1 MNDRTKMCLLKTS
14 KSRQWYGVW
23 IDANGRVCSISS
35 TARPPKIFEM
45 AINIKRS
52 KKAAPPDFEVSGQNN
67 SALFTLRI
75 YRGEGMALL
84 AMNWSNGKPPDNF
97 VGFAIEYQEPGGSQ
111 FFAVRNRI
119 SFLKNDGNVNPNI
132 QSSRLSPI
140 QKFRWVHFPF
150 RPDLPGE
157 FIYRVTPVFMDIN
170 DELS

>member
-1 MNDRTKMCLLKTS
+1 MQLEVLLLTDTTFTSQNLCKKDESGRTKMCLLKTS

-119 SFLKNDGNVNPNI
+119 SFLKNNSWRKPA
-132 QSSRLSPI
+132 
-140 QKFRWVHFPF
+140 
-150 RPDLPGE
+150 
-157 FIYRVTPVFMDIN
+157 
-170 DELS
+170 